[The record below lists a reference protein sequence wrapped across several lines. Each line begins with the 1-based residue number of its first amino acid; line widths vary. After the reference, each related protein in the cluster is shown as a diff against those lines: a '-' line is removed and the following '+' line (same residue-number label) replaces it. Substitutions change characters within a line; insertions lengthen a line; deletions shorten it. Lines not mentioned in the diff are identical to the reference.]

1 MLILLKNKI
10 NKKSSQ
16 INQSK
21 LPRTRTQDRIPALLR
36 GPLSLSLF
44 FFLLFR
50 AAHAALEIPRLG
62 VESELQLLAYTTA
75 TETLDMSY
83 MCDLHHSSWQH
94 RVLNPLKEA
103 RDQTYILKDN
113 DGVLNPPSHNR
124 NSGTSL
130 F

>member
-1 MLILLKNKI
+1 MAVLPWSLSGVQILL
-10 NKKSSQ
+10 
-16 INQSK
+16 
-21 LPRTRTQDRIPALLR
+21 L
-36 GPLSLSLF
+36 LF
-44 FFLLFR
+44 FFFLSGLQVR
-50 AAHAALEIPRLG
+50 HMEIPRLG

-75 TETLDMSY
+75 PETLDMSY